1 MKKLKQSLA
10 FFQYLLTRLKNMSK
24 SLYETL
30 DVSSTAS
37 AEEIKKAYRRL
48 ARKYHPDINK
58 DAGAED
64 KFKEINAAYEILS
77 DEQKRHQYDQYGDN
91 MFGGQNFHDFAN
103 AQNGANLD
111 DILRSI
117 FGGGGAGGFGGF
129 NSSSSRGFNTGG
141 FGGGFGGF
149 SEPDLDVSAK
159 IIIPFNVAILGGK
172 HSLSY
177 NNENF
182 DVKIPAG
189 IKNGEKM
196 RVKDKGKSFQGH
208 KGDLLLS
215 VEVAVS
221 PEYTREGDDLIKT
234 IDIPLKTAWFGGK
247 IAVETLYKEIT
258 LKVKE
263 DTKNGQ
269 KFRVKEYGAL
279 NRKIQTKGD
288 LYLVANVILPPIA
301 SLDSNLKAMLETQL
315 VNG

>member
-1 MKKLKQSLA
+1 
-10 FFQYLLTRLKNMSK
+10 MSK

-30 DVSSTAS
+30 DVSADAS

-58 DAGAED
+58 DAGAEE

-77 DEQKRHQYDQYGDN
+77 DEQKRRQYDQYGDN

-103 AQNGANLD
+103 AQGGANLD

-117 FGGGGAGGFGGF
+117 FGGGGGGFGGF
-129 NSSSSRGFNTGG
+129 SGGSSRGGFGGFSGGG
-141 FGGGFGGF
+141 FGGGGFGGY

-177 NNENF
+177 NNESF

-196 RVKDKGKSFQGH
+196 RVKDKGKSYQGQ

-215 VEVAVS
+215 VEVASS
-221 PEYTREGDDLIKT
+221 PEYTREGDDLIKS
-234 IDIPLKTAWFGGK
+234 IDVPLKTALFGGK
-247 IAVETLYKEIT
+247 IVVDTLYKEIT

-279 NRKIQTKGD
+279 NRKTQNKGD
-288 LYLVANVILPPIA
+288 LYLVANIVLPPVA
-301 SLDSNLKAMLETQL
+301 SLDSALKATMEANLP
-315 VNG
+315 N

>member
-1 MKKLKQSLA
+1 
-10 FFQYLLTRLKNMSK
+10 MSK
-24 SLYETL
+24 SLYDTL
-30 DVSSTAS
+30 DISQDAS

-58 DAGAED
+58 DAGAEE

-77 DEQKRHQYDQYGDN
+77 DEQKRRQYDQYGDN
-91 MFGGQNFHDFAN
+91 MFGGQNFHDFAH

-117 FGGGGAGGFGGF
+117 FGGGGGFGGFSSRQGGFGGF
-129 NSSSSRGFNTGG
+129 SNA
-141 FGGGFGGF
+141 GFGGF

-196 RVKDKGKSFQGH
+196 RVKDKGKYFQGQ
-208 KGDLLLS
+208 KGDLILS
-215 VEVAVS
+215 VEVASS
-221 PEYTREGDDLIKT
+221 PEYTREGDDLIKS
-234 IDIPLKTAWFGGK
+234 IDIPLKTALFGGK
-247 IAVETLYKEIT
+247 VAVDTLYKEIT

-263 DTKNGQ
+263 DTKNRQ

-279 NRKIQTKGD
+279 NRKTQNKGD
-288 LYLVANVILPPIA
+288 LYLIANIVLPPLS
-301 SLDSNLKAMLETQL
+301 SLDSELKAVLETKL
-315 VNG
+315 PN

>member
-1 MKKLKQSLA
+1 
-10 FFQYLLTRLKNMSK
+10 MSK

-30 DVSSTAS
+30 DVSADAS

-58 DAGAED
+58 DAGAEE

-77 DEQKRHQYDQYGDN
+77 DEQKRRQYDQYGDN

-103 AQNGANLD
+103 AQGGANLD

-117 FGGGGAGGFGGF
+117 FGGGGGGFGGF
-129 NSSSSRGFNTGG
+129 SGGSSRGGFGGFSGGG
-141 FGGGFGGF
+141 FGGGGFGGY

-177 NNENF
+177 NNESF

-196 RVKDKGKSFQGH
+196 RVKDKGKSYQGQ

-215 VEVAVS
+215 VEVASS
-221 PEYTREGDDLIKT
+221 PEYTREGDDLIKS
-234 IDIPLKTAWFGGK
+234 IDVPLKTALFGGK
-247 IAVETLYKEIT
+247 IVVDTLYKEIT

-279 NRKIQTKGD
+279 NRKTQSKGD
-288 LYLVANVILPPIA
+288 LYLVANIVLPPLA
-301 SLDSNLKAMLETQL
+301 SLDDSLKAMMEANLP
-315 VNG
+315 N

>member
-1 MKKLKQSLA
+1 
-10 FFQYLLTRLKNMSK
+10 MSK

-30 DVSSTAS
+30 DVAADAS

-58 DAGAED
+58 DAGAEE

-77 DEQKRHQYDQYGDN
+77 DAQKRQQYDQYGDN

-103 AQNGANLD
+103 AQGGANLD

-117 FGGGGAGGFGGF
+117 FGGGGGGGFGGF
-129 NSSSSRGFNTGG
+129 SSGGRGG
-141 FGGGFGGF
+141 FGSFGSGGFGGF

-177 NNENF
+177 NNESF

-196 RVKDKGKSFQGH
+196 RVKEKGKSFQGQ
-208 KGDLLLS
+208 KGDLILS
-215 VEVAVS
+215 VEVASS
-221 PEYTREGDDLIKT
+221 PEYTREGDDLVKS
-234 IDIPLKTAWFGGK
+234 IDLPLKTALFGGK
-247 IAVETLYKEIT
+247 IAVDTLYKEIT

-279 NRKIQTKGD
+279 NRKTQSKGD
-288 LYLVANVILPPIA
+288 LYLVANIVLPPLA
-301 SLDSNLKAMLETQL
+301 SLDSSLKALLEEHL
-315 VNG
+315 PN

>member
-1 MKKLKQSLA
+1 
-10 FFQYLLTRLKNMSK
+10 MSK

-30 DVSSTAS
+30 DIASDAS

-48 ARKYHPDINK
+48 ARKFHPDINK
-58 DAGAED
+58 DAGAEE

-77 DEQKRHQYDQYGDN
+77 DEQKRRQYDQYGDS

-103 AQNGANLD
+103 AQGGANLD

-117 FGGGGAGGFGGF
+117 FGGGGGFGGF
-129 NSSSSRGFNTGG
+129 SSGRSSGFGG
-141 FGGGFGGF
+141 FSNSGFGGGGFGGF

-177 NNENF
+177 NNESF

-196 RVKDKGKSFQGH
+196 RVKEKGKSFQGQ
-208 KGDLLLS
+208 KGDLILS
-215 VEVAVS
+215 VEVASS
-221 PEYTREGDDLIKT
+221 PEYTREGDDLVKS
-234 IDIPLKTAWFGGK
+234 IDIPLKTALFGGK
-247 IAVETLYKEIT
+247 IAVDTLYKEIT

-279 NRKIQTKGD
+279 NRKTQSKGD
-288 LYLVANVILPPIA
+288 LYLVANIVLPPLA
-301 SLDSNLKAMLETQL
+301 SLDSSLKALLEEHL
-315 VNG
+315 PN

>member
-1 MKKLKQSLA
+1 
-10 FFQYLLTRLKNMSK
+10 MSK

-30 DVSSTAS
+30 DVSQDAS

-58 DAGAED
+58 DAGAEE

-77 DEQKRHQYDQYGDN
+77 DVQKRQQYDQYGDN

-103 AQNGANLD
+103 SQGGGANLD

-117 FGGGGAGGFGGF
+117 FGGGGGFGGFSSGGRTGQGGFGGF
-129 NSSSSRGFNTGG
+129 GNAGFG
-141 FGGGFGGF
+141 GGGFGGY

-177 NNENF
+177 NNDSF

-196 RVKDKGKSFQGH
+196 RVKDKGKSYQGQ
-208 KGDLLLS
+208 KGDLILS
-215 VEVAVS
+215 VEVAES
-221 PEYTREGDDLIKT
+221 PEYTRDGDDLIKS
-234 IDIPLKTAWFGGK
+234 IDVPLKTALFGGK
-247 IAVETLYKEIT
+247 IAVDTLYKEIT

-279 NRKIQTKGD
+279 NRKNQSKGD
-288 LYLVANVILPPIA
+288 LYLVANIVLPPVA
-301 SLDSNLKAMLETQL
+301 SLESDLKTMMEAKLPH
-315 VNG
+315 

>member
-1 MKKLKQSLA
+1 
-10 FFQYLLTRLKNMSK
+10 MSK

-30 DVSSTAS
+30 DIASDAS

-58 DAGAED
+58 DAGAEE

-77 DEQKRHQYDQYGDN
+77 DVQKRQQYDQYGDN

-103 AQNGANLD
+103 AQGGANLD

-117 FGGGGAGGFGGF
+117 FGGGGGGFGGF
-129 NSSSSRGFNTGG
+129 SSGRGGG
-141 FGGGFGGF
+141 FSGFGSSGFGGGGFGGF

-196 RVKDKGKSFQGH
+196 RVKEKGKSFQGQ
-208 KGDLLLS
+208 KGDLILS
-215 VEVAVS
+215 VEVASS
-221 PEYTREGDDLIKT
+221 PEYTREGDDLVKS
-234 IDIPLKTAWFGGK
+234 IDIPLKTALFGGK
-247 IAVETLYKEIT
+247 IAVDTLYKEIT

-279 NRKIQTKGD
+279 NRKTQTKGD
-288 LYLVANVILPPIA
+288 LYLVANIVLPPLA
-301 SLDSNLKAMLETQL
+301 SLDNSLKALMESTLP
-315 VNG
+315 N

>member
-1 MKKLKQSLA
+1 
-10 FFQYLLTRLKNMSK
+10 MSK
-24 SLYETL
+24 SLYDTL
-30 DVSSTAS
+30 DVSSDAS

-58 DAGAED
+58 DAGAEE

-77 DEQKRHQYDQYGDN
+77 DAQKRQQYDQYGDN
-91 MFGGQNFHDFAN
+91 MFGGQNFHDFAHS
-103 AQNGANLD
+103 QGGGANLD

-117 FGGGGAGGFGGF
+117 FGGGGGGFGGF
-129 NSSSSRGFNTGG
+129 SSGGRGGQGG
-141 FGGGFGGF
+141 FGGFGNAGFGGGGFGGY

-177 NNENF
+177 NNESF

-196 RVKDKGKSFQGH
+196 RVKDKGKSYQGQ
-208 KGDLLLS
+208 KGDLILS
-215 VEVAVS
+215 VEVAPS
-221 PEYTREGDDLIKT
+221 PEYTRDGDDLVKS
-234 IDIPLKTAWFGGK
+234 IDLPLKTALFGGK
-247 IAVETLYKEIT
+247 VVIETLYKEIT

-279 NRKIQTKGD
+279 NRKNQQKGD
-288 LYLVANVILPPIA
+288 LYLVANIVLPPVE
-301 SLDSNLKAMLETQL
+301 SLDSELKTMMEAKLPQ
-315 VNG
+315 